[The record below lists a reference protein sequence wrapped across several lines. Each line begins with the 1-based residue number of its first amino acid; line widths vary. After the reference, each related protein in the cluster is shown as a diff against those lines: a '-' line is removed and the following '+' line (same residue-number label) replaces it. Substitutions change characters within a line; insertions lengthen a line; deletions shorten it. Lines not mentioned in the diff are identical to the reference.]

1 MADRKGYVT
10 VYWGKMP
17 VNFRPQD
24 FPKHE
29 VEAAIGYA
37 EGSFR
42 DVAGLVPDFS
52 VLTLGRDLGREET
65 AVLVLGDE
73 REARDF
79 RLQAG
84 EGASRGCCGRLPYTF
99 GRASGV
105 GACSENASAWPGSEE
120 GRTPEGSGRLETVSS
135 MSRQTSGTPRRS

>member
-84 EGASRGCCGRLPYTF
+84 EGGIEGLLWEVALHLRLRKRRG
-99 GRASGV
+99 GV
-105 GACSENASAWPGSEE
+105 FRKCERVA
-120 GRTPEGSGRLETVSS
+120 R
-135 MSRQTSGTPRRS
+135 